1 MFSREVIRLRRKS
14 GALFV
19 ALYLK
24 QCASS
29 LQKAYGG
36 TKSPPDLLP
45 FPVSLTRSGYPR
57 IIPRFHRRMIYRR
70 DDKADI
76 LVKIY
81 LSFFHNIRGR
91 ENYPFSK
98 EGVKKD
104 FWVYHNASM
113 RYRPGCNLCVEGE
126 GSNPNPLPSES
137 PFYPVHTPG
146 TGYDLG
152 THLEGPSH
160 SFVGGISQGPWFHYL
175 GGQIGPHLVGLWAFC
190 VSVPYELDAQPRST
204 VVSRVPVV
212 WVYTLCLWSVQ

>member
-1 MFSREVIRLRRKS
+1 MLKNLFPSLLRLAPLPWQRILSDSRRGLLTKVMLIIHDGLTKELCIGAYLFSREVIRLRRKS
-14 GALFV
+14 G

-70 DDKADI
+70 DDKADM

-81 LSFFHNIRGR
+81 LSFLTVGR
-91 ENYPFSK
+91 IIPLA
-98 EGVKKD
+98 KK
-104 FWVYHNASM
+104 VSRKTYESIITP
-113 RYRPGCNLCVEGE
+113 RYRPGCHLCVEGE

-152 THLEGPSH
+152 TYLEGPSH
-160 SFVGGISQGPWFHYL
+160 SFVGGISQGP
-175 GGQIGPHLVGLWAFC
+175 
-190 VSVPYELDAQPRST
+190 
-204 VVSRVPVV
+204 
-212 WVYTLCLWSVQ
+212 